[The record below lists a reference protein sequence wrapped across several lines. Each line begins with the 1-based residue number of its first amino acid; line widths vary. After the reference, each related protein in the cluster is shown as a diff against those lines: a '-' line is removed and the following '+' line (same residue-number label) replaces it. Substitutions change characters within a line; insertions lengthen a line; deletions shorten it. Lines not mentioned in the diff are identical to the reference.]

1 MDPKERMVVVL
12 KLEKEPY
19 SLTGKVYRAYREDGS
34 PLYLGEPKLENL
46 KQRVLESYMHKKVE
60 FQLV

>member
-1 MDPKERMVVVL
+1 MIVVI
-12 KLEKEPY
+12 KLEKEAY
-19 SLTGKVYRAYREDGS
+19 SITGEVYRAYYEDGA

-46 KQRVLESYMHKKVE
+46 KQRVRESYSHKEVE